1 MSFASTTTT
10 RTAAI
15 ISIVALIA
23 AAISDFLFTEWWA
36 ENAMATSIVADVLVL
51 IVGVA
56 VVNEFVT
63 ARSRRQ
69 WQLVADYALVELAS
83 SCRHVW
89 LRLAEQVGV
98 GSRDERTRDEMRA
111 LLDSRERLHE
121 CARSAVRDPS
131 ARDGLRKE
139 ISDLVESSRDALT
152 SWAPLLVETPH
163 ASSLSR
169 YVELQALLSRLD
181 LALWEEATGKRPTFT
196 GTGDPDW
203 VAERVCDAIRLGS
216 ELEVDFFQAAA
227 MIGGEERTETRVG
240 PPPAIG

>member
-1 MSFASTTTT
+1 MSFASISTT
-10 RTAAI
+10 RIAAI
-15 ISIVALIA
+15 VSIIALITA
-23 AAISDFLFTEWWA
+23 SISDFLFTEWWA
-36 ENAMATSIVADVLVL
+36 ENAMATSIVADILVL

-83 SCRHVW
+83 TCRHVW
-89 LRLAEQVGV
+89 LRLAEQVGI
-98 GSRDERTRDEMRA
+98 GSRNESTRDEMRK
-111 LLDSRERLHE
+111 LLDSQRLHE
-121 CARSAVRDPS
+121 CAASAVRDPA
-131 ARDGLRKE
+131 ARDALRTE
-139 ISDLVESSRDALT
+139 ISVLVESSRDALT

-163 ASSLSR
+163 VTSLSR

-203 VAERVCDAIRLGS
+203 IAERVCDAIRLGS

-227 MIGGEERTETRVG
+227 MIEGEERTETRIG
-240 PPPAIG
+240 PPPATG